1 MQHRP
6 KLRSHLTAL
15 TLALTCAAVALA
27 PSAVA
32 IVPPADCGR
41 LTAKSKRY
49 NIKADQLRCSTAR
62 SYSSSYLKT
71 GNRPTG
77 YRCRNYGAE
86 TKLKFRCSRG
96 TKVFFAIKR

>member
-1 MQHRP
+1 MQTRP
-6 KLRSHLTAL
+6 KLRAYLTAL
-15 TLALTCAAVALA
+15 TLVLACAVALA

-49 NIKADQLRCSTAR
+49 NIKADQLRCGTAR